1 MQTWMNDQGTGHGY
15 QAAGALRKLPEPI
28 VQAIEAGRVPTPPQL
43 LLRLM
48 QIVDDD
54 GATMA
59 ELARLVEQDAGLV
72 TRILTAANSPA
83 LRRSRGELEN
93 LEACLMALGTRLV
106 RSIATCLS
114 IQNLFDKRSGLSAAD
129 LAAFW
134 AHSLAVA
141 ELARSLA
148 AEAGY
153 PRPDEAF
160 LAGLMHDVGELLLLS
175 ALGDPYAELLAE
187 GGDEA
192 QRVQRELARFGVHHG
207 EIGTW
212 LVDRWRLDGAL
223 ADGILYHHAAADE
236 IGSAA
241 ALPQAVWLAQAAF
254 AEAELGQPL
263 FDCFQGLCRADGS
276 VRLPLL
282 RDQAEARTQQLGAA
296 LGLKLPDQLCGL
308 RVWSRLKVSTPAPSE
323 EDEAEAEMAARLG
336 GMALMQPLQQDLSTL
351 DDDADMLFAL
361 RESARIL
368 FDLSELAFVLCTA
381 DERLTGRGIRGQPPV
396 FGQFDVAL
404 DDARSLAVSALSTRQ
419 IVSSFVAERPVSLI
433 DQQLARGF
441 GSEGLLCVPLLA
453 RSTRIGVMVCGVSRG
468 QHGRLARRLPW
479 LLNFGRIA
487 AISLEAVRDTR
498 DYRAQLEEEA
508 AGRFS
513 RQARRVVHEAG
524 NPLGIIKSYLK
535 ILDRKLPEGVN
546 VRQELG
552 ILTEEIDR
560 VASIVRRMSEIPQAE
575 AAGDG
580 LDVAELLRELLALY
594 GEPLFGAK
602 GIKLESQLP
611 SEAQRVACERD
622 SLKQILVNL
631 WKNASEALSAGQQMR
646 VALGG
651 RVIHNGLSHILLTLE
666 DTGPGM
672 PEAAMRSLHAPVEQA
687 GANQRGM
694 GLSIVGALAG
704 KQGIAITCRS
714 QPGEGTRI
722 ELLLPGADSAR
733 PGTEMK

>member
-1 MQTWMNDQGTGHGY
+1 MQTWMNDQGAGSGY
-15 QAAGALRKLPEPI
+15 PAGGALRKLPEPI
-28 VQAIEAGRVPTPPQL
+28 LQAIEAGRVPTPPQL

-114 IQNLFDKRSGLSAAD
+114 IQNLFDKRSGLSATD
-129 LAAFW
+129 LASFW

-175 ALGDPYAELLAE
+175 ALGDPYAELLVE
-187 GGDEA
+187 GGDETL
-192 QRVQRELARFGVHHG
+192 RTQRELARFGVHHG

-254 AEAELGQPL
+254 AEADLGPPL

-276 VRLPLL
+276 VRLPAL
-282 RDQAEARTQQLGAA
+282 RDQAEAKTQLLGEA

-308 RVWSRLKVSTPAPSE
+308 RVWSRLKVSTPAPD
-323 EDEAEAEMAARLG
+323 EDNEAEDEMAARLG
-336 GMALMQPLQQDLSTL
+336 GMALMQPLQQDLSAL
-351 DDDADMLFAL
+351 GDDADMLFAL

-368 FDLSELAFVLCTA
+368 FDLSELAFVLGTA
-381 DERLTGRGIRGQPPV
+381 DGRLSGRGIHGQPPV

-404 DDARSLAVSALSTRQ
+404 DDSRSLAVCALSTRQ
-419 IVSSFVAERPVSLI
+419 ITSSFGSERPVSLI

-441 GSEGLLCVPLLA
+441 GSEGLLCVPMLV
-453 RSTRIGVMVCGVSRG
+453 RDTKIGAMVCGISRG
-468 QHGRLARRLPW
+468 QRGRLIRRLPW

-487 AISLEAVRDTR
+487 AISLDAVRDTR
-498 DYRAQLEEEA
+498 DYRARLEEEA

-580 LDVAELLRELLALY
+580 LDVAEMLRELLALY
-594 GEPLFGAK
+594 GEPLFVAK

-611 SEAQRVACERD
+611 GEARRVACERD

-646 VALGG
+646 VVLGD
-651 RVIHNGLSHILLTLE
+651 RVIHNGLSHIPLTLE

-694 GLSIVGALAG
+694 GLSIVGALARR
-704 KQGIAITCRS
+704 QGIAITCRS
-714 QPGEGTRI
+714 QAGAGTRI
-722 ELLLPGADSAR
+722 ELLLPG
-733 PGTEMK
+733 TEMK